1 MQRAARD
8 RGGVPWQRR
17 AATALVAVGALLV
30 LTSGASVARAML
42 ARDAARARWAELEAQ
57 RAVNGGRLAVKAG
70 ARLTTARGMPVAR
83 LVIPRLALDEIVV
96 EGVGDAELYAGPG
109 HMAGSVLPGE
119 RGNSVVSAH
128 RDRHFRSLGR
138 VVVGDTIHTESDA
151 GDVAWTVTRLRVVNA
166 DAPVLR
172 TSRTPV
178 LTLTTCWPIRY
189 FGSAPDR
196 LIVEAVPLG

>member
-1 MQRAARD
+1 M
-8 RGGVPWQRR
+8 QRR
-17 AATALVAVGALLV
+17 AGDRSGVTWERRVGTALVVAGAVFLLTAG
-30 LTSGASVARAML
+30 TSAARAML

-57 RAVNGGRLAVKAG
+57 RAADGGRLAVEPG
-70 ARLTTARGMPVAR
+70 TRLTIGRGTPVAR
-83 LVIPRLALDEIVV
+83 LVIPRLELDEIVV
-96 EGVGDAELYAGPG
+96 EGVGETELYAGPG
-109 HMAGSVLPGE
+109 HMTGSVLPGE

-128 RDRHFRSLGR
+128 RDRHFRSLGG

-151 GDVAWTVTRLRVVNA
+151 GDVAWAVTRVRVVDA

-172 TSRTPV
+172 AARTPV

-196 LIVEAVPLG
+196 LIVEAVPVG

>member
-1 MQRAARD
+1 MQHIAGDLD
-8 RGGVPWQRR
+8 RLPWQRR
-17 AATALVAVGALLV
+17 AGTALVAVGVLVV
-30 LTSGASVARAML
+30 LTAGASVARAML
-42 ARDAARARWAELEAQ
+42 ARDAARARWAELEAA
-57 RAVNGGRLAVKAG
+57 RAVDGGRLAVKPG
-70 ARLTTARGMPVAR
+70 ARLTIARGMPVAR

-109 HMAGSVLPGE
+109 HMTGSVLPGE

-151 GDVAWTVTRLRVVNA
+151 GDVAWAVTRVRVVNA

-172 TSRTPV
+172 VSRTPV

-196 LIVEAVPLG
+196 FIVEAVPIG

>member
-1 MQRAARD
+1 MRLAAADRA
-8 RGGVPWQRR
+8 GVPWRRR
-17 AATALVAVGALLV
+17 AGTALVAVGAV
-30 LTSGASVARAML
+30 LILTAGTSAARGMF

-57 RAVNGGRLAVKAG
+57 RAADGGRIAARPG
-70 ARLTTARGMPVAR
+70 ARLTVARGVPVAR

-96 EGVGDAELYAGPG
+96 EGVGEAELYAGPG
-109 HMAGSVLPGE
+109 HMAGSALPGE

-151 GDVAWTVTRLRVVNA
+151 GDVAWTVTRLRVVAA

-196 LIVEAVPLG
+196 LIVEAVPIG

>member
-1 MQRAARD
+1 MQRAAGD
-8 RGGVPWQRR
+8 RTDVRWQRR
-17 AATALVAVGALLV
+17 AGTALVGLGALLI
-30 LTSGASVARAML
+30 LTAGASVARGML
-42 ARDAARARWAELEAQ
+42 ARDAARARWAEFEAQ
-57 RAVNGGRLAVKAG
+57 RAVDGGRLAVKPG
-70 ARLTTARGMPVAR
+70 ARLTIGRGVPVAR

-96 EGVGDAELYAGPG
+96 EGVGEAELYAGPG

-119 RGNSVVSAH
+119 RGNSVMSAH

-138 VVVGDTIHTESDA
+138 LVVGDTIHTESDA

-172 TSRTPV
+172 VSRTPV

-196 LIVEAVPLG
+196 LIVEAVPIG